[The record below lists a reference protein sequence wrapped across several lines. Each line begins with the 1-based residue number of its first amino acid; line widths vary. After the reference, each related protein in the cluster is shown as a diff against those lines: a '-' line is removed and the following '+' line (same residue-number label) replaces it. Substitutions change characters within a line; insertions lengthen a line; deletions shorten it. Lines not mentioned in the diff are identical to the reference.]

1 MEIIKAV
8 IDVGTNSIKF
18 HAAKKRPDGSLETV
32 LDRNDIA
39 RLGEGLRE
47 TGVIAPEPLERNARS
62 VEAFAAK
69 ARELGAEPVVVGTIE
84 RPAARARLKSLWGAS
99 CSR

>member
-47 TGVIAPEPLERNARS
+47 TGVIATGPSR
-62 VEAFAAK
+62 
-69 ARELGAEPVVVGTIE
+69 GT
-84 RPAARARLKSLWGAS
+84 PGPWKP
-99 CSR
+99 SRQKRGTWS